1 MTSEL
6 FWGKKIQRRVFDFLS
21 SYVLN
26 WCVLGR
32 MKAET
37 LQISL
42 VHSNCE
48 DTEGGLVYQ
57 KLICWFFF
65 FFFTMSVNLTEDI
78 TIRYEHSLT

>member
-21 SYVLN
+21 SYVLS

-37 LQISL
+37 PQISL

-57 KLICWFFF
+57 KLICC
-65 FFFTMSVNLTEDI
+65 FFTMSVNLTEDI
-78 TIRYEHSLT
+78 TIQYEHSLT

>member
-37 LQISL
+37 PQISL

-57 KLICWFFF
+57 KLICC
-65 FFFTMSVNLTEDI
+65 FFTMSVNLTEDI
-78 TIRYEHSLT
+78 TIQYEHSLT